1 VSKDTT
7 CPHELFVK
15 EHSLRHQDDDK
26 PPGRTLF
33 VLNIPPYLNSTHVK
47 SVFSSTGAVSNVIFA
62 QQPHGFQ
69 SAYVVFAK
77 REGLLKALQT
87 EMLQLKS
94 DLKTGLEQW
103 IEDYTDSIE
112 DAASLHKE
120 VTTFMK
126 NYDKREDKSKNSSAP
141 DVDDEGWTVVTRKGH
156 KPGVANKES
165 VKLKINEKIVQT
177 KKKKELK
184 NFYTF
189 QIKESKMK
197 NLVALRKNYEE
208 AKKKVE
214 LMRSSRR
221 FKPY

>member
-1 VSKDTT
+1 M
-7 CPHELFVK
+7 K
-15 EHSLRHQDDDK
+15 EHSLRHQEDDK

-33 VLNIPPYLNSTHVK
+33 VLNIPPYLNTTQVK
-47 SVFSSTGAVSNVIFA
+47 NLFSSSGAVSNITFT
-62 QQPHGFQ
+62 QKSHGFK

-77 REGLLKALQT
+77 REGLLKVLKT
-87 EMLQLKS
+87 EMLQLNS
-94 DLKTGLEQW
+94 ELKTGLEQW
-103 IEDYTDSIE
+103 IEDYTNSIE

-120 VTTFMK
+120 VITFMK
-126 NYDKREDKSKNSSAP
+126 NYDKQEDKSKKNSAP
-141 DVDDEGWTVVTRKGH
+141 EVDDEGWTVVTRKGH

-165 VKLKINEKIVQT
+165 VKLKVNEKIVQT